1 MMDATALPIGVF
13 DSGFGG
19 LTVVRALRE
28 RLPREQLIYLGDT
41 ARVPY
46 GTKSAETVV
55 RYAQQIADFL
65 LERSVKYLVV
75 ACNTASAHALEPLRA
90 ELSIPVLGVVEP
102 GARTAAAL
110 SQSGKVG
117 VLGTLGTVSS
127 GAYQRAMQTVRSDL
141 VVFSQPCPLLVPL
154 AEEGWTHHTVTEQV
168 ISHYLLELRASAGD
182 LDTLVLG
189 CTHYPILRE
198 AIAKEAARIFG
209 HELELVD
216 SAEATA
222 AAAAGDLLNRDL
234 QARQRPGGDRF
245 YFTDVNRFR
254 EVATRFLGAPCDRA
268 ERADLSPRPGS

>member
-1 MMDATALPIGVF
+1 MRDPTALPIGVF

-28 RLPREQLIYLGDT
+28 RLPREQLVYLGDT

-46 GTKSAETVV
+46 GTKSADTVV

-65 LERSVKYLVV
+65 LERSIKYLIV
-75 ACNTASAHALEPLRA
+75 ACNTASAHAIDPLRA

-110 SQSGKVG
+110 SRSGKVG

-154 AEEGWTHHTVTEQV
+154 AEEGWTDHTVTAQV
-168 ISHYLLELRASAGD
+168 ISHYLLELCSNAGD

-198 AIAKEAARIFG
+198 AIAVEAARIFG

-234 QARQRPGGDRF
+234 LAEQRPGSDRF

-254 EVATRFLGAPCDRA
+254 EVAARFLGGPCDRA
-268 ERADLSPRPGS
+268 ERADLSPRPGA